1 MKHFIKSFLTSLL
14 IGIPLAII
22 LCVFLYLNKD
32 RSGLNENHEELI
44 HISGFETDAELDS
57 DYEKDIFVPSQEET
71 LEALLSEDVSSVT
84 ISFAGDVHFSE
95 QYIES
100 YERSGISAFADDEML
115 KYMQRADL
123 FVLNNEFTFTTRG
136 EAMEDKQYTLRS
148 DPQYVK
154 ILQELGTDIAGIAN
168 NHVLDFG
175 QDAFLDTLDTLK
187 NADID
192 YIGGGRTLEEAVT
205 PVVKNINGQ
214 SFAFLAATRV
224 SPSYDWYANSKR
236 PGVLQTYDAS
246 DLNKAI
252 KEAEKKYDHTIIFVH
267 WGGERVEIPE
277 EYQRTLAKGYIDAG
291 ADLVIGCHPHVLQGF
306 EYYNGVPIAYSLG
319 NYLFSNRTGE
329 TLLLNAVFDETGE
342 VSIYLIPCERKN
354 GVLTRIQEPTELF
367 NHLTDISYN
376 AAISHGGILIE

>member
-1 MKHFIKSFLTSLL
+1 
-14 IGIPLAII
+14 
-22 LCVFLYLNKD
+22 
-32 RSGLNENHEELI
+32 
-44 HISGFETDAELDS
+44 
-57 DYEKDIFVPSQEET
+57 
-71 LEALLSEDVSSVT
+71 
-84 ISFAGDVHFSE
+84 
-95 QYIES
+95 
-100 YERSGISAFADDEML
+100 
-115 KYMQRADL
+115 MQRADL

-267 WGGERVEIPE
+267 WGVERVEIPE